1 MYRFISAHLRSICS
15 DIIRSP
21 LFLISFCGL
30 WAGSGPAL
38 SANEAFRIVS
48 DGKAHFSY
56 YLAGQRTRGFIPI
69 ESAGLMLD
77 LDAPQ
82 GAEIIV
88 NFNVARARAGNV
100 LATSALREEKVLD
113 IKSFPNARFV
123 SRQIMRL
130 NGGVRVTGD
139 FTLRGETREM
149 DLNISLLRDGRADD
163 EPSILQVVGQFDRRE
178 YGADGYPGL
187 VDPMIELDFQLEII
201 PLR

>member
-1 MYRFISAHLRSICS
+1 
-15 DIIRSP
+15 
-21 LFLISFCGL
+21 
-30 WAGSGPAL
+30 
-38 SANEAFRIVS
+38 
-48 DGKAHFSY
+48 KAHFSY

-100 LATSALREEKVLD
+100 LATSALREEKVLN

-123 SRQIMRL
+123 SRRIMRL
-130 NGGVRVTGD
+130 NDGVRVTGD

-149 DLNISLLRDGRADD
+149 DLDISLLRDGRADA
-163 EPSILQVVGQFDRRE
+163 EPSILRVVGQFDRRE
-178 YGADGYPGL
+178 YGADGYPWL